1 MASVR
6 ARSLVAAAAFI
17 LAACGSAPAAGPT
30 KPDYVPW
37 LALPPQHQ
45 YVDAPLASPLPPIPV
60 PAGTTAC
67 QASQL
72 EGVNLGMSGATGNV
86 NMPLLFRNRGSS
98 DCYLEGYPDASVLAP
113 SGKVLAAGSGT
124 TGRGTFFDDGPV
136 VRVLLR
142 TGLPGLPAP
151 GPGYTPPL
159 GEAFMN
165 FSWYA
170 CTPLQANRL
179 ALDLPNAGGRL
190 VIPFDM
196 HAYYSAACD
205 GTSNYQ
211 PAIFRGPFSPTGV
224 EWPPGY
230 DYLSVTVTISGLTSV
245 QRGKT
250 LVYYVTLRNT
260 SDRDYVLSPCP
271 DYAEFIG
278 PKLGI
283 VEYQLNCG
291 PAAPIRPGRA
301 VTFQMKFTVPSAAD
315 TGMSSLNWTLDDG
328 RLDGAYTRA
337 EIDITS

>member
-1 MASVR
+1 MK
-6 ARSLVAAAAFI
+6 ARWLVAAA
-17 LAACGSAPAAGPT
+17 LLVAACGSVPT
-30 KPDYVPW
+30 ASEKPSYVPW
-37 LALPPQHQ
+37 VALPAQHH
-45 YVDAPLASPLPPIPV
+45 YVEAPLASQVPPIPI
-60 PAGTTAC
+60 PAGTRAC

-72 EGVNLGMSGATGNV
+72 EGVNIGMSGATGNV

-98 DCYLEGYPDASVLAP
+98 DCYLEGYPDAAVLAP
-113 SGKVLAAGSGT
+113 NGSVLAAGSGA

-136 VRVLLR
+136 VQVMLKAG
-142 TGLPGLPAP
+142 TPALPSP

-179 ALDLPNAGGRL
+179 ALDLPDAGGRL

-196 HAYYSAACD
+196 RAYFSAACD
-205 GTSNYQ
+205 GSSSYP
-211 PAIFRGPFSPTGV
+211 PAVFRGPFSPTGV

-230 DYLSVTVTISGLTSV
+230 DYLSVTATIGGLTSV

-260 SDRDYVLSPCP
+260 SDRDYLLTPCP
-271 DYAEFIG
+271 DYAQFIG

-291 PAAPIRPGRA
+291 PVAPIRPGRA
-301 VTFQMKFTVPSAAD
+301 VTFEMKFTVPSTAG
-315 TGMSSLNWTLDDG
+315 TGISSLNWSLNDG
-328 RLDGAYTRA
+328 RLGGAYTRA
-337 EIDITS
+337 DIEITS